1 MRKTFGSRTKRFWE
15 GGGVTNLITKIFE
28 QIPNE
33 YGFLQSLFVKLSK
46 SIQKNLEVDS
56 FHKNNVKHKI

>member
-1 MRKTFGSRTKRFWE
+1 MVVEQKGL
-15 GGGVTNLITKIFE
+15 GGGEYPTKLFE

-46 SIQKNLEVDS
+46 SIQKIVEVDS
-56 FHKNNVKHKI
+56 FHKNNVKHEI